1 MQRMLDLLALWL
13 VPPRRAERP
22 PQASLLALTLVLAA
36 LSCALFGLLPDIGY
50 SHTVYLLGGVSFT
63 LLWYVQRKEG
73 LAHETLAHVTILV
86 SLAVVLWVIMHSG
99 GVNSPKMV
107 WLGIL
112 ALVPLYTLPR
122 VQGFAWV
129 GVVLALI
136 WGLYAYTARGFA
148 GPVPQG
154 EAAVLWAWL
163 NRAAIISCLMV
174 FLLLYRDM
182 QEDALAQER
191 QHQAEL
197 EVARQRLLHTQQHKE
212 EFIAAAGHEL
222 RTPMNAIL
230 GLNPVLQDTFKD
242 DPQALEM
249 AEVIRL
255 STVQL
260 LQVVNNILD
269 YARWQAGRLQ
279 LRPEPFDLHESLRAV
294 LAPHAQRAQAKGL
307 QWALQF
313 DPPAAQ
319 WVRLD
324 RLRVQQMLDNLVDNA
339 IKHTPQGTVSV
350 SVKLEADA
358 LLLTV
363 RDTGEGI
370 APQRLPSL
378 FNRFAQAADNP
389 TRRHEGTGLGI
400 ALCKALAELMGG
412 TISVVSTPGVGSRFW
427 IRLPLSEPPQAVT
440 QAKPSTTLREV
451 VVVDDNSVNLTVA
464 RLMVNRLYPQ
474 AQCTCFESGAA
485 ALAYLASH
493 PVDLVWMD
501 VYMPERDG
509 MAVTR
514 ALRAQSGP
522 NAQVPVLAMTGAVG
536 DDELQACTEAGM
548 QGVLVKPLQLEQIDT
563 LVQAAMAYRR
573 APP

>member
-1 MQRMLDLLALWL
+1 
-13 VPPRRAERP
+13 
-22 PQASLLALTLVLAA
+22 
-36 LSCALFGLLPDIGY
+36 
-50 SHTVYLLGGVSFT
+50 
-63 LLWYVQRKEG
+63 
-73 LAHETLAHVTILV
+73 
-86 SLAVVLWVIMHSG
+86 
-99 GVNSPKMV
+99 
-107 WLGIL
+107 
-112 ALVPLYTLPR
+112 
-122 VQGFAWV
+122 
-129 GVVLALI
+129 
-136 WGLYAYTARGFA
+136 
-148 GPVPQG
+148 
-154 EAAVLWAWL
+154 
-163 NRAAIISCLMV
+163 MV

-378 FNRFAQAADNP
+378 FNRFAQAADDP
-389 TRRHEGTGLGI
+389 TRRHEGTGLGL

-474 AQCTCFESGAA
+474 AQCTCF
-485 ALAYLASH
+485 
-493 PVDLVWMD
+493 
-501 VYMPERDG
+501 
-509 MAVTR
+509 
-514 ALRAQSGP
+514 
-522 NAQVPVLAMTGAVG
+522 
-536 DDELQACTEAGM
+536 
-548 QGVLVKPLQLEQIDT
+548 
-563 LVQAAMAYRR
+563 
-573 APP
+573 

>member
-1 MQRMLDLLALWL
+1 
-13 VPPRRAERP
+13 
-22 PQASLLALTLVLAA
+22 
-36 LSCALFGLLPDIGY
+36 
-50 SHTVYLLGGVSFT
+50 
-63 LLWYVQRKEG
+63 
-73 LAHETLAHVTILV
+73 
-86 SLAVVLWVIMHSG
+86 
-99 GVNSPKMV
+99 
-107 WLGIL
+107 
-112 ALVPLYTLPR
+112 
-122 VQGFAWV
+122 
-129 GVVLALI
+129 
-136 WGLYAYTARGFA
+136 
-148 GPVPQG
+148 
-154 EAAVLWAWL
+154 
-163 NRAAIISCLMV
+163 
-174 FLLLYRDM
+174 
-182 QEDALAQER
+182 
-191 QHQAEL
+191 
-197 EVARQRLLHTQQHKE
+197 
-212 EFIAAAGHEL
+212 
-222 RTPMNAIL
+222 
-230 GLNPVLQDTFKD
+230 
-242 DPQALEM
+242 
-249 AEVIRL
+249 
-255 STVQL
+255 
-260 LQVVNNILD
+260 
-269 YARWQAGRLQ
+269 
-279 LRPEPFDLHESLRAV
+279 
-294 LAPHAQRAQAKGL
+294 
-307 QWALQF
+307 
-313 DPPAAQ
+313 
-319 WVRLD
+319 
-324 RLRVQQMLDNLVDNA
+324 
-339 IKHTPQGTVSV
+339 V

-378 FNRFAQAADNP
+378 FNRFAQAADDP
-389 TRRHEGTGLGI
+389 TRRHEGTGLGL